1 MNQILCT
8 EEFFEEKTKKTRE
21 FNNKI
26 EKIQK
31 LEKTTEVAKIEPIIQ
46 EEHPVS
52 KPEKVRK
59 TKNRARRASSDWKI
73 SLRRIERKTL
83 TSMAIIC
90 CICLLF
96 SYCIYACGIILK
108 DDTQAEEVLAV
119 TENIE
124 PEEIVEEIPQ
134 EPEIV
139 TTTELIGIEETEYT
153 SNSGETYT
161 IAAILNIP
169 SLDIRYP
176 VLSKNTDELMEIS
189 LNYYWGSQP
198 NEVGN
203 CCIVG
208 HNYLNKTHFGKLPG
222 IKIGDEVEITDSTGR
237 TVTYVVYKTFII
249 DPEDTECTSQL
260 TDGRTEITLITCAN
274 GGASRFVAKA
284 VAIEK

>member
-8 EEFFEEKTKKTRE
+8 EEFFEERAKATRKV
-21 FNNKI
+21 NNKI
-26 EKIQK
+26 EK
-31 LEKTTEVAKIEPIIQ
+31 TTKVAKIEPMQI
-46 EEHPVS
+46 EEKKGS
-52 KPEKVRK
+52 KLKKINK
-59 TKNRARRASSDWKI
+59 TRAKHAGSNWKI

-83 TSMAIIC
+83 TSIAIIC

-108 DDTQAEEVLAV
+108 EDNTKEEAILPVAD
-119 TENIE
+119 NIE
-124 PEEIVEEIPQ
+124 REEIVEEILQ

-153 SNSGETYT
+153 SNSGDTYT
-161 IAAILNIP
+161 ILAILNIP

-176 VLSKNTDELMEIS
+176 VLSKNSDELMEIS
-189 LNYYWGSQP
+189 LNYYWGSNP

-222 IKIGDEVEITDSTGR
+222 IKIGDEVELTDTTSR

-249 DPEDTECTSQL
+249 DPENTDCTSQL